1 MGSRASRRSGCST
14 TCSGVST
21 PKPATSSSYP
31 LESTTIGCSKI
42 TASCSRAVPR
52 QGSGVAEVYS
62 LRRPAPCSETSS
74 RFGEAAAS
82 VSAPPP
88 SASER
93 RSRRV
98 IMRDRVSRVRARGQ
112 DRRGQGPGPATH
124 AGHKRFCTVR
134 RSPTRPL
141 ALTEAPER
149 TLPEDGLILRARS
162 LAQGDE
168 PLDYEAAIRTL
179 VMWQLVEAGR
189 GGYRPAPGAEKILVY
204 YANSAYH

>member
-21 PKPATSSSYP
+21 PKPATASSYP

-74 RFGEAAAS
+74 RFGEAAAP
-82 VSAPPP
+82 VSARDY
-88 SASER
+88 AG
-93 RSRRV
+93 SRRIEFREFEREDRIEEV
-98 IMRDRVSRVRARGQ
+98 KALARLLMRAINDSVPSVAV
-112 DRRGQGPGPATH
+112 PLVA
-124 AGHKRFCTVR
+124 
-134 RSPTRPL
+134 L